1 MCIRDSPRSFSTVL
15 AVRANPRHLCHVD
28 SGLLA
33 CQGDPSSTATTLVR
47 RTPRTPACL
56 SATSSRPWAGRAPS
70 YESRVAPTSCLLLVR
85 QLALVLFF
93 RVFFPITRQRQ
104 RWRHTVLLSK
114 SEFRSCWRSG
124 CSWASSSSLTRWAT
138 RTCTCTW
145 LVLNVLA
152 PHLTQSWR
160 YSKGTTPSRPLCCAA
175 VSYDSRVSCVRISR
189 SPSR

>member
-1 MCIRDSPRSFSTVL
+1 MVRGLPGLPRSFSTVL

-33 CQGDPSSTATTLVR
+33 CQGDPSSTTTTVVG

-56 SATSSRPWAGRAPS
+56 SATSSRPRAGRALS
-70 YESRVAPTSCLLLVR
+70 YESHVTPTSCLLLVR
-85 QLALVLFF
+85 QLALVLFS
-93 RVFFPITRQRQ
+93 PITRQRQ

-138 RTCTCTW
+138 RPCTCTW

-152 PHLTQSWR
+152 PHSTQSWL

-175 VSYDSRVSCVRISR
+175 VSYDSRVSCVRSSR